1 MLPRLPIR
9 ALAVAALITFLS
21 GCATSSAGEVSDP
34 GGAGPTGQDVSL
46 EALYIGECV
55 NDANVS
61 GVMTSF
67 TLVDCSL
74 PHDSEVYE
82 SIPLE
87 DADYPGKK
95 ALLKRGSAG
104 CEAALAT
111 FVGIPFAQSTLDY
124 ELYIPVKDGWG
135 YKDQIDCLI
144 RDTDAAGHDVK
155 STGSLA
161 GSKR

>member
-1 MLPRLPIR
+1 MSYRQSAR
-9 ALAVAALITFLS
+9 ALGITLMLILLA
-21 GCATSSAGEVSDP
+21 GCVSTASDEVTDAGGP
-34 GGAGPTGQDVSL
+34 GPTGQDVSL

-55 NDANVS
+55 NDANVT
-61 GVMTSF
+61 GVITSF

-82 SIPLE
+82 SIAL
-87 DADYPGKK
+87 DDVDYPGKK
-95 ALLKRGSAG
+95 ALERRAAAD
-104 CEAALAT
+104 CETALAH
-111 FVGIPFAQSTLDY
+111 FVGIPYEHSTLDY
-124 ELYIPVKDGWG
+124 EVYIPSKDGWG

-144 RDTDAAGHDVK
+144 RDTDASGHDVQ